1 MEHKGWQV
9 LLRRLQWDVEDTRS
23 KLEAEQSEADSLKLR
38 ARIRAIRW
46 LMQLPEQIRKE
57 ADRK

>member
-1 MEHKGWQV
+1 VEHKGWQV